1 MENATYSG
9 KFKIL
14 PDTYATGSLTIAGS
28 NSSLHVGGEGFVPI
42 DGGVTVTGDLHDLRK
57 VSLSDCWPSGG
68 IRHSTS
74 SESKEAWNCTL
85 RPRLLVIGNDY
96 LLPNDKEIV
105 EANFTFDDATKLFY
119 DRDAFGIVNAYYG
132 NGVSLMERIT
142 DEIGK
147 LENRKIE
154 SGPRPTIAYFSGKF
168 DIASI
173 DTAIGKISVFRGIE
187 YGPANS
193 DGIKIKSR
201 ITIKLQFPGPVDSDH
216 AIRNVV
222 KLLRL
227 FEIITGQPQNLTNL
241 SFFKGEEERLAESFE
256 VIQCGLPT
264 HERSDEERDS
274 SLGALINPIQHKE
287 EFSRVVANWLDR
299 YETWEDAYSRF
310 FNGFFKQESYDI
322 DRLVGAA
329 NMFDILP
336 DTVLPPKAKIP
347 ADLKSVIDRCRDIVK
362 ELPSTSSERHS
373 LLSALGRV
381 ATNTLKQKIRH
392 RAKILVDVVG
402 NDFPEIFWVIDEA
415 VNCRNHYVHG
425 SPLRIDASKIG
436 VALVFFTMTLEFVF
450 VASVLVEAG
459 WNPKPRSQAGHNH
472 PFAAYYGDYMRSLEE
487 LKSPT
492 KSPS

>member
-1 MENATYSG
+1 MENGTYSG

-14 PDTYATGSLTIAGS
+14 PDTEATGSLTIAGS
-28 NSSLHVGGEGFVPI
+28 NSSLHVGGIGGFRLNR
-42 DGGVTVTGDLHDLRK
+42 GVTVTGDLHDLRK

-68 IRHSTS
+68 IQHSTS
-74 SESKEAWNCTL
+74 SESKETWNCIL

-119 DRDAFGIVNAYYG
+119 DRDAFGIVHVDTG
-132 NGVSLMERIT
+132 RDGDSLMKK
-142 DEIGK
+142 IGE
-147 LENRKIE
+147 LGNRKIE
-154 SGPRPTIAYFSGKF
+154 IGSRPKIAYFSGKF

-173 DTAIGKISVFRGIE
+173 DTAIGKISIFRGIE
-187 YGPANS
+187 YGPTNS
-193 DGIKIKSR
+193 DGIKIKHR
-201 ITIKLQFPGPVDSDH
+201 IAIKLQFSGLVDSDH

-222 KLLRL
+222 RLLRL
-227 FEIITGQPQNLTNL
+227 FEIITGRPQNLTNL
-241 SFFKGEEERLAESFE
+241 SFFKGKEERLAERFE
-256 VIQCGLPT
+256 VIQCDLPR

-274 SLGALINPIQHKE
+274 SLGVLINPIQQKE

-310 FNGFFKQESYDI
+310 FNGFFKQKSYDI

-336 DTVLPPKAKIP
+336 DIALPPKAEIP
-347 ADLKSVIDRCRDIVK
+347 ADLKSVIDRCRDIIK
-362 ELPSTSSERHS
+362 ELPSASSERHS

-381 ATNTLKQKIRH
+381 GSNTLKQKIRH

-436 VALVFFTMTLEFVF
+436 TAPVFFTMTLEFVF
-450 VASVLVEAG
+450 IASVLVEAG
-459 WNPKPRSQAGHNH
+459 WNLKPRSQAGHHH
-472 PFAAYYGDYMRSLEE
+472 PFAVYYGDYMRSLEE
-487 LKSPT
+487 LKSST
-492 KSPS
+492 KSPG